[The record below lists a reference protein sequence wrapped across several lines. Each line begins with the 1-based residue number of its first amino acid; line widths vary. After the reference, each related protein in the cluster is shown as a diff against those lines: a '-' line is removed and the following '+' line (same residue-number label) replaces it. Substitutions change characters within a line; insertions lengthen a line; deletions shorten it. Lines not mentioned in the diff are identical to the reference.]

1 MEGVCYA
8 RYIRYSPRK
17 IAQVLKI
24 IRGKNVVNVF
34 NILDNINK
42 SCCLEIK
49 KAIKSALANAGGLKE
64 PYKFYVKECFV
75 TKGPYLKRIMPKA
88 FGRAALF
95 TRKMAHL
102 TVVVS
107 DEKKQARYKKEK

>member
-1 MEGVCYA
+1 MEGICYA
-8 RYIRYSPRK
+8 RYLRYSPRK

-24 IRGKNVVNVF
+24 IRGKNVEQVF

-42 SCCLEIK
+42 ACSVDIK
-49 KAIKSALANAGGLKE
+49 KAIKSALANAGGLKT
-64 PYKFYVKECFV
+64 PYKFYLKECYV
-75 TKGPYLKRIMPKA
+75 TKGPYMKRIMPKA

-95 TRKMAHL
+95 TRKTAHL

-107 DEKKQARYKKEK
+107 DEIPKKGD